1 MILSNSRYAD
11 SQVIIETVNG
21 KDVAYITPSQPRSYT
36 FQYTYYVTSGA
47 DRIDT
52 VAAAFLS
59 DPTQWFNIGNANPQ
73 VMNFLDLEPATVLR
87 IPSVSASII

>member
-1 MILSNSRYAD
+1 MILSNSRYSD
-11 SQVIIETVNG
+11 SAVVTQSVNG
-21 KDVAYITPSQPRSYT
+21 KDVVYITPSQAASYT

-52 VAAAFLS
+52 IAAAFLS

-73 VMNFLDLEPATVLR
+73 IMNFLDLEPATVLR